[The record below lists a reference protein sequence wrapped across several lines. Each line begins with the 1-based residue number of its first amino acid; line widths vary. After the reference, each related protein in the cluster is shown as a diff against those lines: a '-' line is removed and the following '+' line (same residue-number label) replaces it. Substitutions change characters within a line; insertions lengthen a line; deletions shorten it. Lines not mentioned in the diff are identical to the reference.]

1 MIKKL
6 ETFQGTAVKIQADL
20 EDLRIHDPDQEVIP
34 IHTAPVTVDPIHTGA
49 VKMEVAMIETDIIEE
64 VLDLPE

>member
-6 ETFQGTAVKIQADL
+6 ETFQGIAVKIQADL
-20 EDLRIHDPDQEVIP
+20 EDLHTHDPDQEVIP
-34 IHTAPVTVDPIHTGA
+34 IHTAPVTVDPILTGA
-49 VKMEVAMIETDIIEE
+49 VKMEVAMIGTDIIEE